1 MTRHPIDPTALI
13 IGLLFAISGL
23 AIVAD
28 AAWPELDT
36 TAVVGATVGGLGVLF
51 VAVLVTRQLR
61 DSSHTA
67 DPGETT

>member
-1 MTRHPIDPTALI
+1 MTRHPLDPTALI
-13 IGLLFAISGL
+13 IGLLFALSGL

-51 VAVLVTRQLR
+51 VVVLVMRQLR
-61 DSSHTA
+61 DGSRTPEA
-67 DPGETT
+67 GETA